1 MSFVYVTFPFGVLGK
16 VWYLIVGFPIFVF
29 LCVFLGIISQE
40 GISILI
46 SEDFACPVD
55 HFKCP
60 RSFCIE
66 SQYLCDG
73 ILQCKDGEDEENC
86 GKYLMSFFPRWVFS
100 KLMFTS
106 ALFSLFF
113 FKTL

>member
-1 MSFVYVTFPFGVLGK
+1 M
-16 VWYLIVGFPIFVF
+16 VF
-29 LCVFLGIISQE
+29 DCWIPDICLLLCVFLGIISQE

-86 GKYLMSFFPRWVFS
+86 GKYLMSFLPRWVFS

-106 ALFSLFF
+106 ALFSFFF